1 MSNAVYHEPRDL
13 HRFNLGEGSS
23 SGTKNEAP
31 SSHSEQW
38 MQMGRFEERRNDKL
52 ELNPLFMQQ
61 PSSGNRVVRDVNL
74 NAEYI
79 ERAED
84 MNPVTGHPGLSQGSV
99 AENNA
104 RAGCKRKAIDAGI
117 GQSSSSI
124 GAFHRGESSSSW
136 VSGPSFY
143 NHNDLNISLNHAP
156 RALVPNLSPSPSPAI
171 SSRNFSFGANPTAQ
185 QPVFV
190 RQPVPPP
197 MSAPGHLQ
205 PVVDQQLMDMRYRH
219 PFSNITPLNPN
230 ASAPSMPPR
239 NMIPPFQWS
248 GNPVAAA
255 GSSAPVD
262 RNSLRPGQS
271 RLRSNMLAN
280 PLFVPAPPEPRNL
293 AHGHV
298 ASASV
303 QPPASSPTWA
313 PYQNQSPHNQRRL
326 SEHRR
331 RSLISSL
338 LTNQRAAAARS
349 MVPPP
354 APDQHVVQPGGD
366 NNFQTQNQAY
376 SRAVP
381 RQGQTAVGV
390 PHSLRG
396 LASTSRGRSRPSA
409 SEIRNVLDHMR
420 RTGNLRV
427 EKASTERRQRDDGD
441 KIERRRRDRVYPLS
455 CTKQT
460 RSSDEGEIERRRD
473 RARITTCKDS
483 NNGDTHGGHS
493 HDDDEKRS
501 SLSLVTTSLWKEH
514 PVTTN
519 NNHTT
524 RFKISSQKCRLLFT
538 ILLFTILIFTIL
550 YNNYKMRELKKCCL
564 VLQLDSNE
572 FCTTLRLP
580 GRVYEAVETPDNPKA
595 IIHHSKIDYVEKVED
610 ILGKEEFSLIENSH
624 IGSILKDGEVNEDA
638 SKKPVKVTKK
648 RGRGNKDGEMNE
660 DASKKPVKVT
670 KKRGRG
676 KKVNIS
682 MDEKGVTPPRE
693 VQQQVED
700 DAEVDAKDSENPET
714 NGDGEMNKD
723 ASKKPVKVTKKRGR
737 GNKSELDQSKVGL
750 IRRDKHV
757 GHVIWIVLEQ
767 PQEEKEHQ
775 EEDDT
780 EVDVD
785 DNVKGNENSE
795 TNKDGEV
802 NEDASKKLVKVTK
815 KRGRGNKDGEMNEDA
830 SKKPVK
836 VTKKRGRGNK
846 VNISMYNGM
855 KKGVT
860 PPREVQQQVED
871 DAEVDAKDSEN
882 PETNGD
888 GEMKKDASKKPV
900 KVTKKRGRG
909 NKGIVGPNFGQYH
922 NGPRSKT

>member
-1 MSNAVYHEPRDL
+1 MQGERASIGSLSETMNFEHGSTSSNPVVEQQILWDNDLQNYMSSAAAAADTNTTMSNAVYHEPRDL

-61 PSSGNRVVRDVNL
+61 PSSTGNRVVRDVNL

-84 MNPVTGHPGLSQGSV
+84 MNPVTGQGNV
-99 AENNA
+99 AENSA

-117 GQSSSSI
+117 GQSSSST

-156 RALVPNLSPSPSPAI
+156 RGLVPNLSPSPSPAI

-190 RQPVPPP
+190 RQPVPPS
-197 MSAPGHLQ
+197 MSAPGHVQ

-219 PFSNITPLNPN
+219 PFSNVTPLNPN

-239 NMIPPFQWS
+239 NMIPPFHWS

-262 RNSLRPGQS
+262 RNALRPGQS

-338 LTNQRAAAARS
+338 LTNQRAAAAARS

-354 APDQHVVQPGGD
+354 APDHHGVHPGGD
-366 NNFQTQNQAY
+366 NNFQTHNQAY

-427 EKASTERRQRDDGD
+427 EDFMLLNQTMMLGVADVHDRHRDM
-441 KIERRRRDRVYPLS
+441 
-455 CTKQT
+455 
-460 RSSDEGEIERRRD
+460 
-473 RARITTCKDS
+473 
-483 NNGDTHGGHS
+483 
-493 HDDDEKRS
+493 
-501 SLSLVTTSLWKEH
+501 
-514 PVTTN
+514 
-519 NNHTT
+519 
-524 RFKISSQKCRLLFT
+524 RL
-538 ILLFTILIFTIL
+538 
-550 YNNYKMRELKKCCL
+550 
-564 VLQLDSNE
+564 
-572 FCTTLRLP
+572 
-580 GRVYEAVETPDNPKA
+580 
-595 IIHHSKIDYVEKVED
+595 
-610 ILGKEEFSLIENSH
+610 
-624 IGSILKDGEVNEDA
+624 
-638 SKKPVKVTKK
+638 
-648 RGRGNKDGEMNE
+648 
-660 DASKKPVKVT
+660 
-670 KKRGRG
+670 
-676 KKVNIS
+676 
-682 MDEKGVTPPRE
+682 
-693 VQQQVED
+693 
-700 DAEVDAKDSENPET
+700 
-714 NGDGEMNKD
+714 
-723 ASKKPVKVTKKRGR
+723 
-737 GNKSELDQSKVGL
+737 
-750 IRRDKHV
+750 
-757 GHVIWIVLEQ
+757 
-767 PQEEKEHQ
+767 
-775 EEDDT
+775 
-780 EVDVD
+780 DVD
-785 DNVKGNENSE
+785 DMTYEELLSLEERIGDVCTGLNEETISNRLKQRKYNSGTKSTQE
-795 TNKDGEV
+795 IEPCCVCQEEYKEGEEMGV
-802 NEDASKKLVKVTK
+802 LECGHDFHSQCIKEWLKRKNLCPICKTTGLNTVEKASK
-815 KRGRGNKDGEMNEDA
+815 
-830 SKKPVK
+830 
-836 VTKKRGRGNK
+836 
-846 VNISMYNGM
+846 
-855 KKGVT
+855 
-860 PPREVQQQVED
+860 
-871 DAEVDAKDSEN
+871 
-882 PETNGD
+882 
-888 GEMKKDASKKPV
+888 
-900 KVTKKRGRG
+900 
-909 NKGIVGPNFGQYH
+909 
-922 NGPRSKT
+922 

>member
-1 MSNAVYHEPRDL
+1 MQGERASIGSLSETMNFEHGSTSSNPVAEQQIRWDNDLQNYMSSAAAADTNTTMSNAVYHEPRDL

-171 SSRNFSFGANPTAQ
+171 SNRNFSFGANPTAQ

-190 RQPVPPP
+190 RQPVPPS

-427 EKASTERRQRDDGD
+427 EDFMILNQTMMLGVADFHDRYRDM
-441 KIERRRRDRVYPLS
+441 
-455 CTKQT
+455 
-460 RSSDEGEIERRRD
+460 
-473 RARITTCKDS
+473 
-483 NNGDTHGGHS
+483 
-493 HDDDEKRS
+493 
-501 SLSLVTTSLWKEH
+501 
-514 PVTTN
+514 
-519 NNHTT
+519 
-524 RFKISSQKCRLLFT
+524 RL
-538 ILLFTILIFTIL
+538 
-550 YNNYKMRELKKCCL
+550 
-564 VLQLDSNE
+564 
-572 FCTTLRLP
+572 
-580 GRVYEAVETPDNPKA
+580 
-595 IIHHSKIDYVEKVED
+595 
-610 ILGKEEFSLIENSH
+610 
-624 IGSILKDGEVNEDA
+624 
-638 SKKPVKVTKK
+638 
-648 RGRGNKDGEMNE
+648 
-660 DASKKPVKVT
+660 
-670 KKRGRG
+670 
-676 KKVNIS
+676 
-682 MDEKGVTPPRE
+682 
-693 VQQQVED
+693 
-700 DAEVDAKDSENPET
+700 
-714 NGDGEMNKD
+714 
-723 ASKKPVKVTKKRGR
+723 
-737 GNKSELDQSKVGL
+737 
-750 IRRDKHV
+750 
-757 GHVIWIVLEQ
+757 
-767 PQEEKEHQ
+767 
-775 EEDDT
+775 
-780 EVDVD
+780 DVD
-785 DNVKGNENSE
+785 DMTYEELLSLEERIGDVCTGLNEETISNRLKQRKYNSGTKSTQE
-795 TNKDGEV
+795 VEPCCVCQEEYKEGEEMGV
-802 NEDASKKLVKVTK
+802 LECGHDFHSQCIKEWLKRKNLCPICKTTGLNTVEKSSK
-815 KRGRGNKDGEMNEDA
+815 
-830 SKKPVK
+830 
-836 VTKKRGRGNK
+836 
-846 VNISMYNGM
+846 
-855 KKGVT
+855 
-860 PPREVQQQVED
+860 
-871 DAEVDAKDSEN
+871 
-882 PETNGD
+882 
-888 GEMKKDASKKPV
+888 
-900 KVTKKRGRG
+900 
-909 NKGIVGPNFGQYH
+909 
-922 NGPRSKT
+922 

>member
-1 MSNAVYHEPRDL
+1 MKSGKRMQGERASIGSLSETMNFEHGSTSSNPVAEQQILWDNDLQNYMSSAAAVDTNTTMSNAVYHEPRDL

-61 PSSGNRVVRDVNL
+61 PSSTGNRVVRDVNL

-84 MNPVTGHPGLSQGSV
+84 MNPVTGQGNV
-99 AENNA
+99 AENSA
-104 RAGCKRKAIDAGI
+104 RAGCKRKAVDAGI
-117 GQSSSSI
+117 GQSSSSV

-143 NHNDLNISLNHAP
+143 NHNNELNISLNHAP

-190 RQPVPPP
+190 RQPVPPS
-197 MSAPGHLQ
+197 MSAPGHVQ

-219 PFSNITPLNPN
+219 PFSNVTPLNPN

-262 RNSLRPGQS
+262 RNALRPGQS

-338 LTNQRAAAARS
+338 LTNQRAAAAAAARS

-354 APDQHVVQPGGD
+354 APDHHGVHPGGD
-366 NNFQTQNQAY
+366 NNFQTLNQAY

-427 EKASTERRQRDDGD
+427 EDFMLLNQTMMLGVADVHDRHRDM
-441 KIERRRRDRVYPLS
+441 
-455 CTKQT
+455 
-460 RSSDEGEIERRRD
+460 
-473 RARITTCKDS
+473 
-483 NNGDTHGGHS
+483 
-493 HDDDEKRS
+493 
-501 SLSLVTTSLWKEH
+501 
-514 PVTTN
+514 
-519 NNHTT
+519 
-524 RFKISSQKCRLLFT
+524 RL
-538 ILLFTILIFTIL
+538 
-550 YNNYKMRELKKCCL
+550 
-564 VLQLDSNE
+564 
-572 FCTTLRLP
+572 
-580 GRVYEAVETPDNPKA
+580 
-595 IIHHSKIDYVEKVED
+595 
-610 ILGKEEFSLIENSH
+610 
-624 IGSILKDGEVNEDA
+624 
-638 SKKPVKVTKK
+638 
-648 RGRGNKDGEMNE
+648 
-660 DASKKPVKVT
+660 
-670 KKRGRG
+670 
-676 KKVNIS
+676 
-682 MDEKGVTPPRE
+682 
-693 VQQQVED
+693 
-700 DAEVDAKDSENPET
+700 
-714 NGDGEMNKD
+714 
-723 ASKKPVKVTKKRGR
+723 
-737 GNKSELDQSKVGL
+737 
-750 IRRDKHV
+750 
-757 GHVIWIVLEQ
+757 
-767 PQEEKEHQ
+767 
-775 EEDDT
+775 
-780 EVDVD
+780 DVD
-785 DNVKGNENSE
+785 DMTYEELLSLEERIGDVCTGLNEETISNRLKQRKYNSGTKSTQE
-795 TNKDGEV
+795 VEPCCVCQEEYKEGEEMGV
-802 NEDASKKLVKVTK
+802 LECGHDFHSQCIKEWLKRKNLCPICKTTGLNTVEKSSK
-815 KRGRGNKDGEMNEDA
+815 
-830 SKKPVK
+830 
-836 VTKKRGRGNK
+836 
-846 VNISMYNGM
+846 
-855 KKGVT
+855 
-860 PPREVQQQVED
+860 
-871 DAEVDAKDSEN
+871 
-882 PETNGD
+882 
-888 GEMKKDASKKPV
+888 
-900 KVTKKRGRG
+900 
-909 NKGIVGPNFGQYH
+909 
-922 NGPRSKT
+922 

>member
-1 MSNAVYHEPRDL
+1 MKSGKRMQGERASIGSLSETMNFEHGSTSSNPVAEQQIRWDNDLQNYMSSAAAADTNTTMSNAVYHEPRDL

-79 ERAED
+79 ECAED

-171 SSRNFSFGANPTAQ
+171 SNRNFSFGANPTAQ

-190 RQPVPPP
+190 RQPVPPS

-298 ASASV
+298 ASVGV

-427 EKASTERRQRDDGD
+427 EDFMILNQTMMLGVADVHDRYRDM
-441 KIERRRRDRVYPLS
+441 
-455 CTKQT
+455 
-460 RSSDEGEIERRRD
+460 
-473 RARITTCKDS
+473 
-483 NNGDTHGGHS
+483 
-493 HDDDEKRS
+493 
-501 SLSLVTTSLWKEH
+501 
-514 PVTTN
+514 
-519 NNHTT
+519 
-524 RFKISSQKCRLLFT
+524 RL
-538 ILLFTILIFTIL
+538 
-550 YNNYKMRELKKCCL
+550 
-564 VLQLDSNE
+564 
-572 FCTTLRLP
+572 
-580 GRVYEAVETPDNPKA
+580 
-595 IIHHSKIDYVEKVED
+595 
-610 ILGKEEFSLIENSH
+610 
-624 IGSILKDGEVNEDA
+624 
-638 SKKPVKVTKK
+638 
-648 RGRGNKDGEMNE
+648 
-660 DASKKPVKVT
+660 
-670 KKRGRG
+670 
-676 KKVNIS
+676 
-682 MDEKGVTPPRE
+682 
-693 VQQQVED
+693 
-700 DAEVDAKDSENPET
+700 
-714 NGDGEMNKD
+714 
-723 ASKKPVKVTKKRGR
+723 
-737 GNKSELDQSKVGL
+737 
-750 IRRDKHV
+750 
-757 GHVIWIVLEQ
+757 
-767 PQEEKEHQ
+767 
-775 EEDDT
+775 
-780 EVDVD
+780 DVD
-785 DNVKGNENSE
+785 DMTYEELLSLEERIGDVCTGLNEETISNRLKQRKYNS
-795 TNKDGEV
+795 
-802 NEDASKKLVKVTK
+802 VTK
-815 KRGRGNKDGEMNEDA
+815 STQEVEPCCVCQEEYKEGEEMGVLECGHDFHSQCIKEWLKRKNLCPICKTTGLNTVEKS
-830 SKKPVK
+830 SK
-836 VTKKRGRGNK
+836 
-846 VNISMYNGM
+846 
-855 KKGVT
+855 
-860 PPREVQQQVED
+860 
-871 DAEVDAKDSEN
+871 
-882 PETNGD
+882 
-888 GEMKKDASKKPV
+888 
-900 KVTKKRGRG
+900 
-909 NKGIVGPNFGQYH
+909 
-922 NGPRSKT
+922 